1 MISLSTIIDY
11 IDAPMTLV
19 FLFSSVFLSIL
30 TKFPQLRNFKKFFK
44 IITSKQAQVSHKN
57 TVTPLQALFTAMSTS
72 LGMGSIAGPPLA
84 IVIGGPG
91 ALFWLVIYAFF
102 GSVSKYTEVFFAI
115 KFRQKTKDGT
125 IIGGPTAYLW
135 QINKFLSYW
144 YGAFTL
150 VLFAGWS
157 GLQAKT
163 LAEVYATFGIAD
175 YITGLG
181 MASLVFFMLLGG
193 AKRIGE
199 FSSKL
204 VPIMCITYL
213 LASIFILTKDMSV
226 LYHSFTSIFT
236 QAFSYTAATGGFVGA
251 TFMSAV
257 RQGIFKGV
265 FVTEAGMGTAAIPHS
280 MADTHNPKN
289 QSILAMYSVAIDTF
303 FCLISGFVTLVTG
316 VWTSGKISNA
326 LIFEAFKIGLPTV
339 GPFILIFS
347 LTLFVL
353 GTAIGNSFNGSK
365 SFAFLTQNKG
375 ILYYYGFVALL
386 IMTGAVA
393 HTPTLWDIMEILL
406 PITAIPNLIGIIILA
421 TKYRKELI

>member
-1 MISLSTIIDY
+1 MICLSTIIEY
-11 IDAPMTLV
+11 IDAPMALV
-19 FLFSSVFLSIL
+19 FLTSSIFLSIL
-30 TKFPQLRNFKKFFK
+30 TKFPQLRNLKNFFK
-44 IITSKQAQVSHKN
+44 IITSKQATVSHKN

-84 IVIGGPG
+84 IAIGGPG
-91 ALFWLVIYAFF
+91 ALFWLVVYAFF
-102 GSVSKYTEVFFAI
+102 GSVSKYAEVFFAI
-115 KFRQKTKDGT
+115 KFRQKAEDGT

-135 QINKFLSYW
+135 QINKFLAYW
-144 YGAFTL
+144 YGALTL
-150 VLFAGWS
+150 ILFAGWS

-163 LAEVYATFGIAD
+163 LAEVYATFGMPD
-175 YITGLG
+175 YVTGLC

-204 VPIMCITYL
+204 VPVMCITYL
-213 LASIFILTKDMSV
+213 IASIIILTHDITILGQAFKA
-226 LYHSFTSIFT
+226 IFT
-236 QAFSYTAATGGFVGA
+236 QAFSTTAATGGFVGA
-251 TFMSAV
+251 TVMTAL

-280 MADTHNPKN
+280 MADTNNPKN

-316 VWTSGKISNA
+316 VWMSGKISNA
-326 LIFEAFKIGLPTV
+326 LIFDAFKVGLPTV

-365 SFAFLTQNKG
+365 SFAFLTNNKG
-375 ILYYYGFVALL
+375 ILYYYGFVAML

-393 HTPTLWDIMEILL
+393 YTPTLWAVMELILPL
-406 PITAIPNLIGIIILA
+406 TALPNLIGITILA
-421 TKYRKELI
+421 IKYRKELI